1 MELKDTV
8 EDMTSCCYKKRF
20 KAEYNQLKIRYEKLN
35 DLVHKSIDGALDFI
49 PTCPMELL
57 IKQCDTMRQYL
68 EILRDR
74 AYLENIKL

>member
-8 EDMTSCCYKKRF
+8 KDMTSCCYKKRF
-20 KAEYNQLKIRYEKLN
+20 KAEYHQLKIRYEKLN
-35 DLVHKSIDGALDFI
+35 DLIHKSINGTLNFI

-57 IKQCDTMRQYL
+57 RKQCESMQQYL
-68 EILRDR
+68 EILRNR